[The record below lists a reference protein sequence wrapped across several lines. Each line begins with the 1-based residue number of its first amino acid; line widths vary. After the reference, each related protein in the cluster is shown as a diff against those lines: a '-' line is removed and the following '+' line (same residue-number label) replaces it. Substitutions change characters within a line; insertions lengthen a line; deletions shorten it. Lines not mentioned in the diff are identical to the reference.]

1 VRNGRLLGFA
11 VVAVLWA
18 VPAQASI
25 FSWLE
30 ELSGPGPFHGD
41 ILSATVLCNE
51 GGIWKLC
58 AVPNRDAVRQTI
70 AFKIGRYESKEGP
83 RFKDLPLSAT
93 DNAAQVIAVPLS
105 VFWQFR
111 LHRSLDVGP
120 GVGFLRLA
128 GRGFDAVYKLSL
140 TPVSASFTPF
150 ALNPEWAKSEWAH
163 IVRVELDT
171 SYFPQ
176 GFKGTDFNNS
186 QTTFD
191 SGPEFLTRTGI
202 VFDVTAIGGAIQSIL
217 RR

>member
-1 VRNGRLLGFA
+1 LFGFA
-11 VVAVLWA
+11 LVTLLSAG
-18 VPAQASI
+18 PAQASI

-51 GGIWKLC
+51 GGTWKLC
-58 AVPNRDAVRQTI
+58 AVPNRDAVKQTI
-70 AFKIGRYESKEGP
+70 TFKIGRYESEDGP
-83 RFKDLPLSAT
+83 RFKDLPLSAP
-93 DNAAQVIAVPLS
+93 DNAASVIAVPVS
-105 VFWQFR
+105 VFCQFR

-120 GVGFLRLA
+120 GAGFMRLS
-128 GRGFDAVYKLSL
+128 GRGFDPVYKLSL
-140 TPVSASFTPF
+140 TPLSASFTPF
-150 ALNPEWAKSEWAH
+150 ALNAEWAKSEWAY

-202 VFDVTAIGGAIQSIL
+202 VFDVTAIGGAIRSIL